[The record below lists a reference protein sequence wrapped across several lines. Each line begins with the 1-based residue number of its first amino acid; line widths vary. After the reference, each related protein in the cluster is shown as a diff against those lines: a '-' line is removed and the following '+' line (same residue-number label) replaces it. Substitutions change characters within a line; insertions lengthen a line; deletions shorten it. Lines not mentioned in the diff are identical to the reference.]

1 MVIFENSSLVLE
13 YFGNIKFLNL
23 ERKNIILMLNK
34 KIKYIS
40 ITLVLALLTIGQ
52 VFTGEIAS
60 YAATQGD
67 YSVQKV
73 SPESGEIK
81 EDSSYYDLKMAPGET
96 KTIEAK
102 IFNKGSEEITVKDQ
116 VFSSF
121 TNANGQID
129 YTKQADKYDKSLKIK
144 LNDIAKVKASDINA
158 KIPPSGEMTVSVD
171 ITVPEDAQPGVILGS
186 WHFEKEGQVDENG
199 KKEGV
204 TINSKYAYAL
214 AIKITVD
221 KEVEKPNLNLLNV
234 SIGVVNYKKAFLAE
248 LQNDMPAIT
257 GKVTVEAKVTAKGKF
272 DTLYENK
279 LESLTFAPNSNYKFP
294 VFLGTDQFTA
304 GEYTY
309 RIKATTDDPKW
320 PSKTWEWNKDFT
332 VLPDEAKKI
341 NSQAINDPRPEKLP
355 IWVFIAIGG
364 LVLLILL
371 LLVLFILSRKRR
383 KKEEEK

>member
-171 ITVPEDAQPGVILGS
+171 ITVPEDVQPGVILGS
-186 WHFEKEGQVDENG
+186 WHFEKEGQVDENS

-332 VLPDEAKKI
+332 VLPDEAKK
-341 NSQAINDPRPEKLP
+341 
-355 IWVFIAIGG
+355 
-364 LVLLILL
+364 
-371 LLVLFILSRKRR
+371 
-383 KKEEEK
+383 